1 MKRIL
6 PLLLIIACLGITG
19 CGRKKEPLLEASR
32 GLEIGFK
39 ENVTSLDPRLG
50 LTRPSNIVIR
60 MLFEGLMR
68 VSEQGQLVPGLA
80 ERYEVSE
87 DRLTYTFYIRSC
99 HWSNGD
105 PVTAHDFEFAWKR
118 SIEPSSAQSGCS
130 VFYPIKNVSRCVE
143 GKAKIEEVGIKALTD
158 RILVVELEHPA
169 PYFLELTTTTFFSPV
184 PRRVVQ
190 ENKDWANGID
200 GNFVSSGP
208 FRLRSW
214 KRGSQMKLDRNPFYW
229 NTDNVHISDISI
241 KILPY
246 EYDYLQLYEQ
256 HKLDWVGQPLTTISS
271 EVIEKLQHVEHQT
284 SVGLLAYFCNVDS
297 YPLNNKHLRKALAYG
312 INRKTIADYIFY
324 AGGTPAQS
332 LLNPLLREGDKE
344 VYFQDNDAAKAAL
357 YLRIALNELGT
368 DLGDLPEIVLSY
380 PNTQLQSRV
389 AHEIQKQW
397 KQNLG
402 IVVKLD
408 PMDKPRFFDM
418 VLKGEHQI
426 ASTMW
431 KGILLNP
438 IHLLETMGSTL
449 GTNVLT
455 YWEDPEFAK
464 LIEQIRCETNPQKA
478 QKLIGTAEAYLIEEM
493 PIIPICFGS
502 VCFSKNEHL
511 KNVYVSPLFNVDFS
525 QAYFLE
531 EEQMRR
537 VR

>member
-6 PLLLIIACLGITG
+6 TLLLLITSLVISG
-19 CGRKKEPLLEASR
+19 CGRKKEPLIETSR

-39 ENVTSLDPRLG
+39 EKVTSLDPRLG

-60 MLFEGLMR
+60 MLFEGLIRMDEHGNL
-68 VSEQGQLVPGLA
+68 VSGLA
-80 ERYEVSE
+80 ERYEISE
-87 DRLTYTFYIRSC
+87 DRLTYTFYIRPC

-105 PVTAHDFEFAWKR
+105 PITAHDFEFAWKR
-118 SIEPSSAQSGCS
+118 SIEPSSAQSACS

-158 RILVVELEHPA
+158 RILVVQLEHVA

-184 PRRVVQ
+184 PKRVVL
-190 ENKDWANGID
+190 ENKDWANGVD

-208 FRLRSW
+208 FRLRCW
-214 KRGSQMKLDRNPFYW
+214 KRGSHMRLDRNPFYW
-229 NTDNVHISDISI
+229 NTDTVQISNINI
-241 KILPY
+241 RVLPY
-246 EYDYLQLYEQ
+246 EYDHLQLYEE
-256 HKLDWVGQPLTTISS
+256 HKLDWVGQPLITVTS
-271 EVIEKLQHVEHQT
+271 EVIEKLQNVEYQ
-284 SVGLLAYFCNVDS
+284 SSIGLLAYFCNVDC

-324 AGGTPAQS
+324 EGGTPAQS
-332 LLNPLLREGDKE
+332 LLNPLLREGKQE
-344 VYFQDNDAAKAAL
+344 VYFQDNDGAKAAL
-357 YLRIALNELGT
+357 HLRMALNELGM

-380 PNTQLQSRV
+380 PNTVLQSRV
-389 AHEIQKQW
+389 AQEIQKQW

-408 PMDKPRFFDM
+408 PMDKPRFFDK

-431 KGILLNP
+431 KGLLLNP

-455 YWEDPEFAK
+455 LWEDPEFSK
-464 LIEQIRCETNPQKA
+464 LMEQIRYETNPQIVE
-478 QKLIGTAEAYLIEEM
+478 KLIGTAEAYLIEEM

-502 VCFSKNEHL
+502 VCFSKNASL
-511 KNVYVSPLFNVDFS
+511 KNVYVSPLFSVDFS
-525 QAYFLE
+525 QAYFVE
-531 EEQMRR
+531 EDEARR
-537 VR
+537 LR